1 MTDDTMHTMRAEIP
15 GGLTLKL
22 TWRDTAGASMLIGRT
37 WQPTRPDILPAGVL
51 TDLVE
56 QLAAYLEANGW
67 PDAPT
72 TELARGFLGLTKRK
86 QP

>member
-1 MTDDTMHTMRAEIP
+1 MTDDLHTMTAAIP
-15 GGLTLKL
+15 GGLTLTL
-22 TWRDTAGASMLIGRT
+22 SWRDTDGASMLIERT

-51 TDLVE
+51 TDLVD

-72 TELARGFLGLTKRK
+72 TEIARGFLGLNKRE
-86 QP
+86 